1 MQVSNSFKKD
11 FLRKLLL
18 GLQHC
23 GIPSKSMSLL
33 ERKRAIKLSSDV
45 ALAATR
51 DRGAQWSRALIANL
65 SKQEPNKTFVRN
77 MLGKEFDRLTN
88 PSHSPLTC
96 KKVQSRSI
104 LKRSCLMRRMRKTAA
119 KGTVRATTLA
129 KRMQK
134 KRTQILK
141 ALVPG
146 GQYMDE
152 LSSLEEMVDYILYLK
167 AQVDVMR
174 YLANAFEQPS
184 SK

>member
-1 MQVSNSFKKD
+1 MQVSNSFKRD

-18 GLQHC
+18 GLQQS

-51 DRGAQWSRALIANL
+51 DGGVKWSRALITNL
-65 SKQEPNKTFVRN
+65 SKQEPSKTFVRN
-77 MLGKEFDRLTN
+77 ILGNEFQRLTN
-88 PSHSPLTC
+88 PPLSPLIC
-96 KKVQSRSI
+96 KQMKSRSI
-104 LKRSCLMRRMRKTAA
+104 LKRSCLMRRMRKSEP
-119 KGTVRATTLA
+119 KSTVRATTLA
-129 KRMQK
+129 MRLQKR
-134 KRTQILK
+134 RTQILK

-152 LSSLEEMVDYILYLK
+152 LSLMEETVDYVLYLR

-174 YLANAFEQPS
+174 YLANALEQPS
-184 SK
+184 NE